1 MKRILFVLLVSLG
14 CSPTPESIE
23 TPPATMT
30 EPPVVSETA
39 PTDTTVPSTTTTVPS
54 TTTTAAPTEKGLKLR
69 PVDEASQD
77 PSFVAFRQKL
87 LDAIKRKDRDYLLS
101 VLLPTIRVSF
111 GDVNGIEGFKKHWK
125 LDSPDSSPVW
135 STLDTLLRMGGT
147 FDTLSGERRF
157 CAPYVFSA
165 YPQNGPDAFESL
177 VVTGASV
184 PLHEKADSSSPAVA
198 TLSYDIVQIADNY
211 KHPENWRKA
220 KTESGKTGWVE
231 ERFVRSQIDYRA
243 CFEKKSGEWKMVL
256 LVAGD

>member
-1 MKRILFVLLVSLG
+1 MRRILFLLLLSIA
-14 CSPTPESIE
+14 CTPTPESVE

-30 EPPVVSETA
+30 EPPLVSETA
-39 PTDTTVPSTTTTVPS
+39 STDTTAPP
-54 TTTTAAPTEKGLKLR
+54 PTETGLKLR

-77 PSFVAFRQKL
+77 PGFAAFRQKL
-87 LDAIKRKDRDYLLS
+87 LDAMKRKDRDFLLS

-125 LDSPDSSPVW
+125 LDSPDSPVW
-135 STLDTLLRMGGT
+135 DQLDKLLRMGGT

-157 CAPYVFSA
+157 CAPYVYSA

-177 VVTGASV
+177 VVTADHV
-184 PLHEKADSSSPAVA
+184 PLHEKADSSSPTVA
-198 TLSYDIVQIADNY
+198 TLSYDIVRIADNY
-211 KHPENWRKA
+211 KHPANWRKV

-243 CFEKKSGEWKMVL
+243 CFEKKNGEWKMVL